1 MRKVLASALLAGLV
15 GTLLVAGP
23 ALSKT
28 KSVEVDDNYFVKKGA
43 PRTVTV
49 HKGDKVEWEW
59 EGSNP
64 HNVTVTKG
72 PVKFHSKNMTS
83 GTYEKKLQEGRD
95 VQDRLHD
102 PRAGHADDLE
112 GREVGVSGRRP
123 RGTRARRRRRSGRGR
138 RPAARPGRTASPG

>member
-1 MRKVLASALLAGLV
+1 MRKLLASALLAGLL

-28 KSVEVDDNYFVKKGA
+28 KSVEVDDDYFVHEGA

-64 HNVTVTKG
+64 HNVTVKKG
-72 PVKFHSKNMTS
+72 PVKFHSGNMTS
-83 GTYEKKLQEGRD
+83 GTYEKRMRKVGTYKI
-95 VQDRLHD
+95 VCTI
-102 PRAGHADDLE
+102 HAPDMRMTLK
-112 GREVGVSGRRP
+112 VVK
-123 RGTRARRRRRSGRGR
+123 
-138 RPAARPGRTASPG
+138 

>member
-1 MRKVLASALLAGLV
+1 MRKVLLLALLAGLV
-15 GTLLVAGP
+15 GMLAVAVP

-59 EGSNP
+59 EGRNP

-72 PVKFHSKNMTS
+72 PVKFHSKTMTS
-83 GTYEKKLQEGRD
+83 GTYEKKLKKVGTYKI
-95 VQDRLHD
+95 VCTI
-102 PRAGHADDLE
+102 HAPDMRMSLK
-112 GREVGVSGRRP
+112 VVK
-123 RGTRARRRRRSGRGR
+123 
-138 RPAARPGRTASPG
+138 

>member
-1 MRKVLASALLAGLV
+1 MRKLLASALLAGLV
-15 GTLLVAGP
+15 GALLVAGP

-59 EGSNP
+59 EGRNP

-72 PVKFHSKNMTS
+72 PVKFHSKTMTS
-83 GTYEKKLQEGRD
+83 GTYEKKLKKVGTYKI
-95 VQDRLHD
+95 VCTI
-102 PRAGHADDLE
+102 HAPDMRMSLK
-112 GREVGVSGRRP
+112 VVK
-123 RGTRARRRRRSGRGR
+123 
-138 RPAARPGRTASPG
+138 